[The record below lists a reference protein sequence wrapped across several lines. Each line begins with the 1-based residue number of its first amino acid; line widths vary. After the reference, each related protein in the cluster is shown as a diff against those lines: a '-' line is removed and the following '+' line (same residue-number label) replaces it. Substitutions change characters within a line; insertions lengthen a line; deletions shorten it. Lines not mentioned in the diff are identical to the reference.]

1 MKSTAIFLPALAL
14 MLWTLLVLVQV
25 PIRRF
30 TAYFRKRVGP
40 LDFQCGESSN
50 VPADVALPNRIFMNL
65 LEVPV
70 LFYALAFIAFSTN
83 QVNPV
88 SVGLA
93 WLYVALRVVHSLIYF
108 HLQPRRASLRG
119 VRHQQSRRAG
129 HDRLS
134 WQGVALERSGIRNEE
149 LL

>member
-1 MKSTAIFLPALAL
+1 MKSTAIFLPVLAL

-40 LDFQCGESSN
+40 QDFQYGESAN

-70 LFYALAFIAFSTN
+70 LFYALAFVAFATN
-83 QVNPV
+83 QVNLV

-93 WLYVALRVVHSLIYF
+93 WLYVALRVAHSLIYF
-108 HLQPRRASLRG
+108 TYNHVVHRFTVFAVSNLVVLAMIVYLG
-119 VRHQQSRRAG
+119 K
-129 HDRLS
+129 
-134 WQGVALERSGIRNEE
+134 AL
-149 LL
+149 L